1 MALTTFVRSIL
12 AIVAA
17 YATLAI
23 ASTLVQE
30 TLLGGVSYINSP
42 ISILVLAGFLT
53 PLCAVVSGGVAA
65 LVAGRLPYRHA
76 SVIAL
81 LVAMETAYLYTRHLV
96 DGPFWFEASAG
107 GALILGLYA
116 GAYLAQKRVSH
127 CKLEEELEE
136 A

>member
-1 MALTTFVRSIL
+1 M

-42 ISILVLAGFLT
+42 TLVLVIAGLLT

-65 LVAGRLPYRHA
+65 LAAGRLPYRHA

-81 LVAMETAYLYTRHLV
+81 LAAVETSYLYTRRLV

-116 GAYLAQKRVSH
+116 GAYLAQKHVSR
-127 CKLEEELEE
+127 CKLE
-136 A
+136 